1 MAKPALGLSPPEPFS
16 FNKPEEWNRWIRRFE
31 RFRAA
36 SGLTEQSEAAQL
48 NMLIYSMGDQAD
60 DILQS
65 FTFNADKGENEKS
78 YESVKKKFNEHFIPK
93 RNVIYERAMFN
104 SRKQQPGEPVDSFV
118 TSLYT
123 LVEHCDYKGLRDE
136 MIRDRIVVG
145 ICDAKLSE
153 KLQLDRELTLET
165 AVTQVRQQEVIRQQ
179 QSTLRGSGG
188 DDTVAAVHKERAPRD
203 RSNREE
209 NCPWCGRAPKHDRQ
223 HCPAREANCRKCG
236 KRGHYQVVCRSTAKV
251 SAIQEMI
258 VPDAFLGAVA
268 TDNYDERWTIILQLN
283 NKPVKFCI
291 DTGAD
296 VSLISE
302 QVWKK
307 IGKPPLES
315 TIRQESQ
322 VPRHPLIVSQRN
334 ADSSN
339 QEPI

>member
-1 MAKPALGLSPPEPFS
+1 
-16 FNKPEEWNRWIRRFE
+16 
-31 RFRAA
+31 
-36 SGLTEQSEAAQL
+36 
-48 NMLIYSMGDQAD
+48 
-60 DILQS
+60 
-65 FTFNADKGENEKS
+65 
-78 YESVKKKFNEHFIPK
+78 
-93 RNVIYERAMFN
+93 
-104 SRKQQPGEPVDSFV
+104 
-118 TSLYT
+118 
-123 LVEHCDYKGLRDE
+123 

-165 AVTQVRQQEVIRQQ
+165 AVTQVRQKEVIRQQ

-203 RSNREE
+203 RSYREE

-223 HCPAREANCRKCG
+223 YCPAREANCRKCG

-307 IGKPPLES
+307 IGKPPLKPS
-315 TIRQESQ
+315 DRNLKCPDTHSLSVRGMLTAQIKSQ
-322 VPRHPLIVSQRN
+322 
-334 ADSSN
+334 SN
-339 QEPI
+339 QVQEPIYIVRGLTRSLLGKPAIEHLNLISRIDAVNEQELNPFTQFPKLFTGLGELQGDYNIQLEPGAKPFAISTPRRVAVPLLPADGITGGNQEG